1 MLANMMQ
8 MILALIL
15 TLPLFSQSNAS
26 QSDLSHHFVGLDATF
41 VPLNSRT
48 NQFIRYNAA
57 RADQRF
63 APCST
68 FNIPHTA
75 ILLETGT
82 ATDADYKVQYDPA
95 YKQPSQWAQDFTL
108 AGAFKASALWYYQV
122 LARRAG
128 MPVEQR
134 FVRQFK
140 YGNEDTR
147 GGLSEM
153 GRPFWVDGTLRISA
167 NEQVAFLRRF
177 YEGRVG
183 LSERTAKIAKQV
195 MLAEETP
202 NYRLSAKTGACQP
215 KGEQTANWYVGYVEN
230 ADGVNYFALEMGN
243 KDYDK
248 AFSERIPITR
258 AILTQLHILR

>member
-1 MLANMMQ
+1 MLCPPCEWPQAGRANFVRPRRLKPAPTVASVPFIVQ
-8 MILALIL
+8 SRADGGIAIIASRNVSEHDADDPRVDID
-15 TLPLFSQSNAS
+15 TAPFLPIECVSIRLKP
-26 QSDLSHHFVGLDATF
+26 HFVGLDATF
-41 VPLNSRT
+41 VLLKSRT

-167 NEQVAFLRRF
+167 N
-177 YEGRVG
+177 
-183 LSERTAKIAKQV
+183 
-195 MLAEETP
+195 
-202 NYRLSAKTGACQP
+202 
-215 KGEQTANWYVGYVEN
+215 
-230 ADGVNYFALEMGN
+230 
-243 KDYDK
+243 
-248 AFSERIPITR
+248 
-258 AILTQLHILR
+258 